1 MISDFQCDRFYKY
14 KNVLLVE
21 KANHIK
27 EEENYHTE
35 FQKATEDNFSEK
47 NKLKKIS
54 WARLQV
60 VHNGFD
66 SHLII
71 TRVSRFVL

>member
-1 MISDFQCDRFYKY
+1 
-14 KNVLLVE
+14 VE

-54 WARLQV
+54 
-60 VHNGFD
+60 
-66 SHLII
+66 
-71 TRVSRFVL
+71 